1 MDLNLTGKTI
11 LVTGGGRGIGR
22 ACVEA
27 FARAGA
33 TVIAVARNA
42 EQLDEIA
49 DVYDNVMP
57 WAMDVTQ
64 PDFIDK
70 VGALSCLDVLVN
82 NAGFNDPK
90 PIEAVEPQ
98 VLDEMLNLNVR
109 SVFLAS
115 QAAVTVMRKSGNG
128 GSIVN
133 MSSQMGHVGS
143 PGRTVYCMTKHALEG
158 LNKALA
164 VEVAHENIRV
174 NSVAPTFIE
183 TELTRPMLDNPEFHQ
198 FVMDRI
204 PQQRLG
210 QMEHVVNAVL
220 FLASSASGSTT
231 GHSLTVDGGWTA
243 Q

>member
-90 PIEAVEPQ
+90 PIEAVETQ
-98 VLDEMLNLNVR
+98 VLDQMLNLNVR

-158 LNKALA
+158 LTKALA